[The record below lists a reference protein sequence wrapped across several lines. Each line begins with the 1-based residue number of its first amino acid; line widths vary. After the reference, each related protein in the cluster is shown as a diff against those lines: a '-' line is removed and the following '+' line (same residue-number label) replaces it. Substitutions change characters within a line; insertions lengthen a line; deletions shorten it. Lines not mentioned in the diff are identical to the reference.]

1 MKYLYYSLYL
11 FYVKVIHVQN
21 DWAPI
26 ISITGVMSF
35 LFIALFFSVYNA
47 YIYAQGYSYPF
58 LLSIFIWI
66 GLSFSLYKIMYDY
79 YKSREVKLLKEM
91 NCKPL
96 WQKFIIVFISII
108 FIVLVVRL
116 WMYDGMFELYQ
127 YIKKI

>member
-21 DWAPI
+21 DWPPI

-35 LFIALFFSVYNA
+35 LFIALFFSVYDA

-58 LLSIFIWI
+58 LLTIFIWI

-91 NCKPL
+91 DCKPL
-96 WQKFIIVFISII
+96 WQKFIIVFI
-108 FIVLVVRL
+108 FR
-116 WMYDGMFELYQ
+116 F
-127 YIKKI
+127 YIL